1 MGKIGKMWYNVV
13 NNASEGGMNVAK
25 TEFSGNFLHSI
36 DPKGRATIPTAFRP
50 LLGESFT
57 IGLNNEF
64 DAIALYPQ
72 EKWQEI
78 SDFLDRIPDYDRKG
92 MQYVRLIKS
101 NSFLGGELDGQG
113 RVLLPQALRQKL
125 KMGKSIRF
133 VGMGRY
139 LEIWDE
145 DTYTAKEN
153 QAVDIYDD
161 LTDHVM
167 EQYSERR

>member
-1 MGKIGKMWYNVV
+1 M
-13 NNASEGGMNVAK
+13 AK
-25 TEFSGNFLHSI
+25 AEFSGNFLHSI
-36 DPKGRATIPTAFRP
+36 DPKGRATIPTAFRA

-64 DAIALYPQ
+64 NAIALYPQ
-72 EKWQEI
+72 DKWQEI
-78 SDFLDRIPDYDRKG
+78 SDFLDRIPEYDRKG
-92 MQYVRLIKS
+92 MKYVRLIKA

-113 RVLLPQALRQKL
+113 RVLLPQALRTKL

-145 DTYTAKEN
+145 DTYIARETESEE
-153 QAVDIYDD
+153 DFDG
-161 LTDHVM
+161 LTDHVN
-167 EQYSERR
+167 EHYSERR